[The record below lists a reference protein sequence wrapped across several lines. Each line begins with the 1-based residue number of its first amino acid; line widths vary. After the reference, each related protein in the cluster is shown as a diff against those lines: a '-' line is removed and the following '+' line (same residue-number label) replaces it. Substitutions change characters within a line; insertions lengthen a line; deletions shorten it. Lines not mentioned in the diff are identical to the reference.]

1 MKIRNKIFT
10 ILLVLIFLLSFS
22 LISCSNSVTPKIG
35 TNTEIQDSSTTETT
49 IPEIT
54 ASSKIETT
62 TKTEKTV
69 LETTTTTKKEET
81 TTTAQATTTTKVA
94 ETTTTIETTT
104 TETTS
109 PQQQPSGIQITSLT
123 SPINRGAS
131 ATISVHTAPN
141 ILCTITVYY
150 KSGPSQAQ
158 GLGAKTSDGNGD
170 CSWTWKVGTRTTPG
184 NWRIVIAAQGEGQIE
199 TYFTVT
205 D

>member
-10 ILLVLIFLLSFS
+10 IFFILIFLLSFS
-22 LISCSNSVTPKIG
+22 LISCSNSETSKIG
-35 TNTEIQDSSTTETT
+35 TNTEIQDTSTTQTT
-49 IPEIT
+49 IPETT

-62 TKTEKTV
+62 TETEKTV

-104 TETTS
+104 TENTS

-123 SPINRGAS
+123 SPINRGAY
-131 ATISVHTAPN
+131 ATISILTAPN

-150 KSGPSQAQ
+150 KSGPSEAQ
-158 GLGAKTSDGNGD
+158 GLEPKMSDGDGN

-184 NWRIVIAAQGEGQIE
+184 NWEIVVSAQGEGQIE